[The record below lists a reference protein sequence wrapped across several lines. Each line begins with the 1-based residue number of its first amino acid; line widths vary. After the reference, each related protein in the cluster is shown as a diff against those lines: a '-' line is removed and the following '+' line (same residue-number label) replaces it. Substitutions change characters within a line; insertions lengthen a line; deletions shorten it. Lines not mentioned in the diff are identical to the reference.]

1 MASEVKWIK
10 IVTDIFDDEKILLIE
25 ALPEAD
31 SIIVIWFKMLCLA
44 GKLNSCGVLVLN
56 DKIVYTEEMLS
67 QIFRRPL
74 NVIRLALTTFERFGM
89 IEIVNDTITIPN
101 WEKHQNI
108 EGMERI
114 REQTRKRV
122 AEYREREKQKLLG
135 VTADV
140 TLRNATDIDIDIER
154 KKEKK
159 NKEHLK
165 GECEGE
171 STKKPKRASKAF
183 FKPTV
188 EEIRAY
194 CEERGNGID
203 PEEFFDKYEGNG
215 WVDKNGNPMKD
226 WKATIRTWERWR
238 KENPQF
244 RGGKNQK
251 PKDDADY
258 YKNGESEEWQSL

>member
-1 MASEVKWIK
+1 MAERRMFAKTIVLSDAFLDMPMSARCLYFTLGMLADDDGFVNAPRSIMRQCGSSEDDMRILISKKFVLEFESGVIVIK
-10 IVTDIFDDEKILLIE
+10 HWRINNYLQKDRIQPTKYSDEKEQLSLDE
-25 ALPEAD
+25 KGCYHRAEPLPTASTTNVYTSVYTQNSIDKD
-31 SIIVIWFKMLCLA
+31 SIDEDSIGHI
-44 GKLNSCGVLVLN
+44 
-56 DKIVYTEEMLS
+56 
-67 QIFRRPL
+67 
-74 NVIRLALTTFERFGM
+74 
-89 IEIVNDTITIPN
+89 
-101 WEKHQNI
+101 
-108 EGMERI
+108 
-114 REQTRKRV
+114 
-122 AEYREREKQKLLG
+122 
-135 VTADV
+135 
-140 TLRNATDIDIDIER
+140 
-154 KKEKK
+154 
-159 NKEHLK
+159 K

-171 STKKPKRASKAF
+171 IAKKPKRASKAF

-188 EEIRAY
+188 DEIRAY